1 MTSGKKDCITLN
13 KQKKQKRFLKDSLL
27 NLHKKFLKKYD
38 YNVSYSYFCKAKP
51 FWVIVPTEKD
61 RETCMCKIHENV
73 DLLAKALHK
82 NEIIVEKSANEI
94 LSSSVCNIYNI
105 KCLENKCRVCINK
118 GLTVREFKNSI
129 EIEYQMWGSGLK
141 EVRTKNGLR
150 IIKIT
155 EKKQFRGKPREVLL
169 LLLKLLIKF
178 YVHNANIVNQYECTT
193 KLKREPE
200 SNSVVIHM
208 DFSENYSIKYN
219 TEIQS
224 LHFGGS
230 RMQISLHTSVIY
242 LSSSSTPIS
251 FCTYSDSVRH
261 DAAAVWGHI
270 IPILRYI
277 EKTAP

>member
-1 MTSGKKDCITLN
+1 
-13 KQKKQKRFLKDSLL
+13 
-27 NLHKKFLKKYD
+27 
-38 YNVSYSYFCKAKP
+38 
-51 FWVIVPTEKD
+51 
-61 RETCMCKIHENV
+61 
-73 DLLAKALHK
+73 
-82 NEIIVEKSANEI
+82 
-94 LSSSVCNIYNI
+94 
-105 KCLENKCRVCINK
+105 
-118 GLTVREFKNSI
+118 
-129 EIEYQMWGSGLK
+129 MWGSGLK

-219 TEIQS
+219 TEI
-224 LHFGGS
+224 
-230 RMQISLHTSVIY
+230 HTSVIY

-277 EKTAP
+277 EKTAPETESLHFMTDSTCSQYRNKTINYIITKLHWYLPKLKTVTWNYSEAGHGKGGTRWRRGYLKKDG